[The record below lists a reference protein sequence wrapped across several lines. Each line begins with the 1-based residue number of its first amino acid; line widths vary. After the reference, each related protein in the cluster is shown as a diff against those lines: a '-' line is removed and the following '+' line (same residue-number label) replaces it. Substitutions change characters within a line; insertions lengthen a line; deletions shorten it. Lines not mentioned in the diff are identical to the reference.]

1 MAIVKSKQAGNF
13 TILPNELFK
22 SKLSLESI
30 GLLAYLLSLPPDWV
44 LYKTTLHTHLSVGK
58 HKLNTAFTEL
68 TNAGYIVTYK
78 VIDDKSKQFAYK
90 HFVYDKPQLKKP
102 YPENLCTAE
111 PIIEKP
117 YPENPSTENPMLSNI
132 HNKETTNKETL
143 TKDEVITQKQ
153 NAFAETLKPYLSL
166 YGKDMLNNFFL
177 YWTEPTKSGNKLRF
191 DLQKTWDVARRL
203 RTWNN
208 NNFGNNSKSDTKVS
222 VQTTIPLG
230 GR

>member
-22 SKLSLESI
+22 AKLSLESI

-44 LYKTTLHTHLSVGK
+44 LYKTTLHTHLGIGK
-58 HKLNTAFTEL
+58 HKLNTAFMEL
-68 TNAGYIVTYK
+68 TNTGYIVTYK
-78 VIDDKSKQFAYK
+78 VIDEKTKQFAYK
-90 HFVYDKPQLKKP
+90 HFVYDKPQLEKP
-102 YPENLCTAE
+102 YTENLCTDE

-117 YPENPSTENPMLSNI
+117 YTENPSTDNQMLNNI
-132 HNKETTNKETL
+132 QYKETTNKETL

-166 YGKDMLNNFFL
+166 YGKEMLNNFFL

-203 RTWNN
+203 RTWNS
-208 NNFGNNSKSDTKVS
+208 NNFGNQKSTPIESTRDLT
-222 VQTTIPLG
+222 LG
-230 GR
+230 VLNL